1 MLEKIRNSKDSKLAK
16 VILVI
21 IIIPFALF
29 GIDSYLS
36 SITTNNYVAKVNGQ
50 ELSLQQYQRTE
61 DIIRQQMTDANTD
74 PSLFESNQFR
84 QAVVDNMVSTELISQ
99 AINDYGFSISD
110 EQLRDYIV
118 GMPDFQVNGKFSQDR
133 YDEIVRYNNISPK
146 QLEEKIRNDLAG
158 QQIRDSLNNLIYT
171 PDEVIQPLVN
181 LAYQKRDISLYEIYL
196 DDYKDK
202 IKPTDDQMKKFYE
215 DNKTSF
221 TRPDQ
226 VKIEFIIYSVAGL
239 VPKTV
244 ITDEEVK
251 EFYAANKDSFQ
262 SNQERKAKHILF
274 AFKSDMSESDKANLK
289 QQAQKTLQA
298 VKKDPKTFE
307 AKAKELSQD
316 PESAKRGGDLGFFAR
331 GVMVK
336 PFEDTVFN
344 MNKGDISDIVETDF
358 GYHIIMLSD
367 IRGEEVTFDSLKAQI
382 KGQMLYGKALETYA
396 SNVDSFSNDVY
407 ENSDNLS
414 FAAKKYDL
422 EIQTSEW
429 LSIDDAKRFFNND
442 AFAKSIFSPESL
454 ESKRNIP
461 ALEVSTNNL
470 VSARVIEFRASDQ
483 EPFADVKNKINDF
496 LINRDSQELI
506 IKDGN
511 QLVEDLKAG
520 TKKVKWLDNLTIDRI
535 DKQGLS
541 DNLVNKIFQISADSS
556 LSYAGLYD
564 LKGEYYVIRLNKVIN
579 DKVDDELSVDLYRE
593 EYEKAL
599 KASVQAAYIDD
610 LKSSADIEINQML
623 FN

>member
-244 ITDEEVK
+244 ITDKEVK
-251 EFYAANKDSFQ
+251 EFYTANKDSFQ

-274 AFKSDMSESDKANLK
+274 AFKSDMTDSDKANLK
-289 QQAQKTLQA
+289 QEAQKTLQA

-358 GYHIIMLSD
+358 GYHIIILSD

-414 FAAKKYDL
+414 FAAKKYGL

-429 LSIDDAKRFFNND
+429 LSIDDAKRFFNNE

-454 ESKRNIP
+454 KSKRNIP

-483 EPFADVKNKINDF
+483 EAFADVKNKINDF

-520 TKKVKWLDNLTIDRI
+520 TKKVKWVDNLTIDRI

-541 DNLVNKIFQISADSS
+541 DSLVNKIFQISAD
-556 LSYAGLYD
+556 LSPAYAGLYD

>member
-146 QLEEKIRNDLAG
+146 VLEEKIRNDLAG

-202 IKPTDDQMKKFYE
+202 IKLTDDQMKKFYE

-251 EFYAANKDSFQ
+251 EFYTANKDSFQ

-274 AFKSDMSESDKANLK
+274 AFKSDLTDSDKAKLK
-289 QQAQKTLQA
+289 QKAQKTLQA

-331 GVMVK
+331 
-336 PFEDTVFN
+336 
-344 MNKGDISDIVETDF
+344 
-358 GYHIIMLSD
+358 
-367 IRGEEVTFDSLKAQI
+367 
-382 KGQMLYGKALETYA
+382 
-396 SNVDSFSNDVY
+396 
-407 ENSDNLS
+407 
-414 FAAKKYDL
+414 
-422 EIQTSEW
+422 
-429 LSIDDAKRFFNND
+429 
-442 AFAKSIFSPESL
+442 
-454 ESKRNIP
+454 
-461 ALEVSTNNL
+461 
-470 VSARVIEFRASDQ
+470 
-483 EPFADVKNKINDF
+483 
-496 LINRDSQELI
+496 
-506 IKDGN
+506 
-511 QLVEDLKAG
+511 
-520 TKKVKWLDNLTIDRI
+520 
-535 DKQGLS
+535 
-541 DNLVNKIFQISADSS
+541 
-556 LSYAGLYD
+556 
-564 LKGEYYVIRLNKVIN
+564 
-579 DKVDDELSVDLYRE
+579 
-593 EYEKAL
+593 
-599 KASVQAAYIDD
+599 
-610 LKSSADIEINQML
+610 
-623 FN
+623 

>member
-99 AINDYGFSISD
+99 AIHDYGFSISD

-202 IKPTDDQMKKFYE
+202 VKPTDDQMKKFYE

-274 AFKSDMSESDKANLK
+274 AFKSDMTESDKVNLK
-289 QQAQKTLQA
+289 QEAEKTLEA

-382 KGQMLYGKALETYA
+382 KGQMLYGKALEKYA

-429 LSIDDAKRFFNND
+429 LSIDDAKRFL
-442 AFAKSIFSPESL
+442 ITMPL
-454 ESKRNIP
+454 RN
-461 ALEVSTNNL
+461 
-470 VSARVIEFRASDQ
+470 Q
-483 EPFADVKNKINDF
+483 F
-496 LINRDSQELI
+496 LAQSH
-506 IKDGN
+506 
-511 QLVEDLKAG
+511 
-520 TKKVKWLDNLTIDRI
+520 
-535 DKQGLS
+535 
-541 DNLVNKIFQISADSS
+541 
-556 LSYAGLYD
+556 
-564 LKGEYYVIRLNKVIN
+564 
-579 DKVDDELSVDLYRE
+579 
-593 EYEKAL
+593 
-599 KASVQAAYIDD
+599 
-610 LKSSADIEINQML
+610 
-623 FN
+623 

>member
-289 QQAQKTLQA
+289 QQAQKTLQV

-556 LSYAGLYD
+556 PSYAGLYD